1 MMQSGIQTNSAPD
14 WINYLNDVY
23 NSYLQNKLKA
33 EQTYNQDTLSGK
45 VRGLLEA
52 FNNPV
57 GYFIIILLIIFIYK
71 KK

>member
-1 MMQSGIQTNSAPD
+1 MIQSGIQSNTNVD

-23 NSYLQNKLKA
+23 NSYLENQLKTQ
-33 EQTYNQDTLSGK
+33 QTYNQDTLAGK

-57 GYFIIILLIIFIYK
+57 GFFIIILLIIFIYK